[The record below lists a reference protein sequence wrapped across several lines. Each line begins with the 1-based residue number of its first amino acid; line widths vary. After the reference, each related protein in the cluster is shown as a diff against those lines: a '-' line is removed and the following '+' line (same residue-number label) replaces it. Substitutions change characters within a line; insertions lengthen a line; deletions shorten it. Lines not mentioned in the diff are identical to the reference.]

1 MQYRF
6 MRFPQGKAKAVTLS
20 YDDGTTHDI
29 KLKEIIDK
37 YGVKCTFN
45 INSALVAKN
54 EGEWRLTEK
63 ALIALLKDSPHEVA
77 VHGAR
82 HIAPGISPAVNVI
95 DDVLSCRKWLE
106 DKFGRI
112 VQGMAYPDC
121 GITRFA
127 NGAENYADIRAY
139 LKFLG
144 IVYARSLGADN
155 DRFEMPAD
163 WYNWNPT
170 AHHRNGQ
177 LFEYLDKFLS
187 LDVGTLYAA
196 ARAPRL
202 FYLWGH
208 SFEFARENNWHILE
222 TFCRMATEKKDGI
235 WFATNGE
242 IYNYTVAYERLV
254 WNAEG
259 NTVYNPS
266 LFTVFFEQDKTLY
279 SVKAGETLCIG

>member
-1 MQYRF
+1 MRYRF

-20 YDDGTTHDI
+20 YDDGSKHDI
-29 KLKEIIDK
+29 KLKEIIDE

-54 EGEWRLTEK
+54 EGESRLSEK
-63 ALIALLKDSPHEVA
+63 TLIALLKDSPHEVA

-82 HIAPGISPAVNVI
+82 HIAPGIAPAVNVI

-106 DKFGRI
+106 EKFGRI
-112 VQGMAYPDC
+112 VRGMAYPDC

-127 NGAENYADIRAY
+127 NGAEDYVHIREY
-139 LKFLG
+139 LKDLG

-155 DRFEMPAD
+155 DRFDMPAD
-163 WYNWNPT
+163 WYNWIPT
-170 AHHRNGQ
+170 AHHTNEK
-177 LFEYLDKFLS
+177 LFEYLEKFLS
-187 LDVGTLYAA
+187 ADITAQYDS

-208 SFEFARENNWHILE
+208 SYEFAREENWLLLE
-222 TFCRMATEKKDGI
+222 TFCRKATEKKDEI

-242 IYNYTVAYERLV
+242 IYDYATAYERLV

-259 NTVYNPS
+259 TRVYNPS
-266 LFTVFFEQDKTLY
+266 LFTVYFEQENKPY
-279 SVKAGETLCIG
+279 CVKAGETLFIG